1 MTWKS
6 SGLSFVESSR
16 CKSGLYPYIFLLQ
29 THVHIVLPLVDCVKV
44 CVFLA
49 SGPTRGNG
57 FFFFFEGNFLCR
69 TGAIASSWYTNEKR
83 RNSVESPG
91 SHHRVYP
98 LPPNISSSTK
108 SWNLLLQNSQIHPLL
123 LKTWVEFHL
132 HGNWGRNGGVVKNSR
147 INI

>member
-6 SGLSFVESSR
+6 SGLSFVESSC

-57 FFFFFEGNFLCR
+57 FFFFFLR
-69 TGAIASSWYTNEKR
+69 AISC
-83 RNSVESPG
+83 VE
-91 SHHRVYP
+91 
-98 LPPNISSSTK
+98 LE
-108 SWNLLLQNSQIHPLL
+108 LLLLL
-123 LKTWVEFHL
+123 DTLM
-132 HGNWGRNGGVVKNSR
+132 RRGGTL
-147 INI
+147 

>member
-6 SGLSFVESSR
+6 SGLSFVESSC

-57 FFFFFEGNFLCR
+57 FFFFLR
-69 TGAIASSWYTNEKR
+69 AISC
-83 RNSVESPG
+83 VE
-91 SHHRVYP
+91 
-98 LPPNISSSTK
+98 LE
-108 SWNLLLQNSQIHPLL
+108 LLLLL
-123 LKTWVEFHL
+123 DTLM
-132 HGNWGRNGGVVKNSR
+132 RRGGTL
-147 INI
+147 